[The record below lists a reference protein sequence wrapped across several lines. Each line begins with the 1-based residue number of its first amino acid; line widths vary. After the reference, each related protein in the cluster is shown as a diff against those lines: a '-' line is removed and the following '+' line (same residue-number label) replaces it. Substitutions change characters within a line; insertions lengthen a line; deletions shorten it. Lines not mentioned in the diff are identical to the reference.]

1 MRCREYIH
9 ITVNVLNVVVVSV
22 LQQLLD
28 EGVTALTHIQAE
40 AIFPQLE
47 FSGTVSLFDS
57 IVCCLMALKLYQ
69 LSHPVTPSYH
79 VHVAFYLIK
88 VAPMSIP

>member
-9 ITVNVLNVVVVSV
+9 ITVNVLNVVAVSV

-47 FSGTVSLFDS
+47 FSGTVTLFDL
-57 IVCCLMALKLYQ
+57 IVCCLMALREGLTGPFKYDDDDVVLY
-69 LSHPVTPSYH
+69 SAVTPCY
-79 VHVAFYLIK
+79 
-88 VAPMSIP
+88 